1 MAREPLVIGPFAGGL
16 NTYDDATAVKDTE
29 LVECLN
35 WDPGLEGSLRS
46 RPPFTDLVLPMP
58 LGASGNP
65 RFLGFFYGAGG
76 AYWLIASDGLSST
89 WAFNGVSRTWS
100 LITATFSATSMAQF
114 DNKAWLMSPVGE
126 ADPGGYWTPAGGF
139 VADADMPRGD
149 SIVSFKSRLWVTP
162 GKGNANGTR
171 VYYSKT
177 LGQPNFWQA
186 PSFVDV
192 GQGDGQDIVLLTTWY
207 NTLVAFRSQ
216 SIYAFA
222 FNADPAQGTV
232 SLLVPNVGLTSKEC
246 LISYEGYMYFMYD
259 EKAYQFVNN
268 NAQQINLKVPFTASS
283 KANNAL
289 PTSVS
294 LFNNRAIFHYYDTM
308 YVYSLRTK
316 TWTRWKSPQWGA
328 IGQIMSPAGVL
339 TDEAYVNP
347 SAVLPAPTVLR
358 TNRELNP
365 RGIST
370 GDLNSFG
377 GRLGWVRS
385 FAFGA
390 LTAGLPYDNLV
401 RFTSPETGTVAGRG
415 VDSFGNQD
423 LATPG
428 TTGWWIAGPTVT
440 AGQVVTVSRYVRM
453 GSTASA
459 TSYTVKVRFH
469 DGAGNWVGSTQAKLF
484 SIGTPSQWQRVW
496 LTAIAPAGAARFSIQ
511 VIVNQAVVT
520 TISFMDI
527 TGLQI
532 EFTDQLLDA
541 FDGGFTDTPYLDYGW
556 VTPNNSVSTITSKRV
571 SPLLYI
577 ADRVTNAAEA
587 FTCEIQTKNY
597 NYQLSS
603 NFKRLFWW
611 GVDAV
616 FRTRI
621 RGWAVPVV
629 HHAQT
634 TWGQLVQG
642 GVTWG
647 QLLGGTWGSP
657 FIGDISVTSDYNL
670 EGTGPVR
677 KFVKMFKSMRFR
689 QVYFRVIFDT
699 DGSIGTA
706 PVNLFTI
713 TAYVGSK
720 ETVSKTVS

>member
-89 WAFNGVSRTWS
+89 WAFNGVSRTWG
-100 LITATFSATSMAQF
+100 LISSTFSATSMAQF

-339 TDEAYVNP
+339 TDEAFVNP
-347 SAVLPAPTVLR
+347 SAILPAPSIIR
-358 TNRELNP
+358 TNCDVNP
-365 RGIST
+365 RA
-370 GDLNSFG
+370 
-377 GRLGWVRS
+377 V
-385 FAFGA
+385 
-390 LTAGLPYDNLV
+390 
-401 RFTSPETGTVAGRG
+401 
-415 VDSFGNQD
+415 
-423 LATPG
+423 G
-428 TTGWWIAGPTVT
+428 TTGHIISVGGGTGTLTATST
-440 AGQVVTVSRYVRM
+440 AGMNVGGLGIDTFNRAEATTTGTYIDIRSSSTNGLLSGTGDIKVSAWLRLSTLPGARVTVYIQQFDS
-453 GSTASA
+453 GGTLLGTSTA
-459 TSYTVKVRFH
+459 TPVVPVGGWGEYTHSTPRLPGVTRVIAIYR
-469 DGAGNWVGSTQAKLF
+469 AVGSVA
-484 SIGTPSQWQRVW
+484 IGSR
-496 LTAIAPAGAARFSIQ
+496 LDATAFYVGAAG
-511 VIVNQAVVT
+511 
-520 TISFMDI
+520 DY
-527 TGLQI
+527 
-532 EFTDQLLDA
+532 
-541 FDGGFTDTPYLDYGW
+541 FDGSFTDTPYLDYNW
-556 VTPNNSVSTITSKRV
+556 VTPNNSISTITSKRA

-577 ADRVTNAAEA
+577 ADRVTNAAES

>member
-16 NTYDDATAVKDTE
+16 NTYDDPTAVKDTE

-46 RPPFTDLVLPMP
+46 RPPFTDLAKPLA
-58 LGASGNP
+58 LGATGNAK
-65 RFLGFFYGAGG
+65 LVGFFYSSGG
-76 AYWLIASDGLSST
+76 AYWLIASDGLNTT
-89 WAFNGVSRTWS
+89 WAFNGQTRTWS
-100 LITATFSATSMAQF
+100 TITTTFSATSMAQF
-114 DNKAWLMSPVGE
+114 DNKAWLLSPVGD
-126 ADPGGYWTPAGGF
+126 ADPGGYWTPSGGF

-162 GKGNANGTR
+162 GKGNPNGTR

-177 LGQPNFWQA
+177 LGQPNFWQS

-192 GQGDGQDIVLLTTWY
+192 GQGDGQDIVLLTTY
-207 NTLVAFRSQ
+207 YDTLVAFRTQ
-216 SIYAFA
+216 SIYRFA
-222 FNADPAQGTV
+222 FNADPAQGSV
-232 SLLVPNVGLTSKEC
+232 SVLVPGIGLTSKEC
-246 LISYEGYMYFMYD
+246 LISHEGYLYFMYD
-259 EKAYQFVNN
+259 EKAYQFINT
-268 NAQQINLKVPFTASS
+268 NAQQINLKVPFTATN
-283 KANNAL
+283 KANIAM
-289 PTSVS
+289 PFSVS

-316 TWTRWKSPQWGA
+316 TWTRWKSPQYGA
-328 IGQIMSPAGVL
+328 IAQILSPAGVL
-339 TDEAYVNP
+339 TDEAFVNP
-347 SAVLPAPTVLR
+347 GGAVPAASLLR
-358 TNRELNP
+358 TNCDVNP
-365 RGIST
+365 RAASTTGHTMSVGGGTGTLTATSTAGMNVGGLGIDTFNRAEATTTGTYIDIRNTSTSGILAGT
-370 GDLNSFG
+370 GDIKVSAWLRPSSISGGSVAVYLQQYDASNTLLGTSVSTPVAASSGWAEYSFTVPRMAG
-377 GRLGWVRS
+377 VTRVVAIYRI
-385 FAFGA
+385 
-390 LTAGLPYDNLV
+390 TA
-401 RFTSPETGTVAGRG
+401 
-415 VDSFGNQD
+415 
-423 LATPG
+423 
-428 TTGWWIAGPTVT
+428 
-440 AGQVVTVSRYVRM
+440 
-453 GSTASA
+453 
-459 TSYTVKVRFH
+459 
-469 DGAGNWVGSTQAKLF
+469 
-484 SIGTPSQWQRVW
+484 
-496 LTAIAPAGAARFSIQ
+496 AIAIGAR
-511 VIVNQAVVT
+511 
-520 TISFMDI
+520 
-527 TGLQI
+527 
-532 EFTDQLLDA
+532 LDA
-541 FDGGFTDTPYLDYGW
+541 TAFYVGAPGDYFDGEKTDTPYLDYAWSGT
-556 VTPNNSVSTITSKRV
+556 VNNSPSTVTSKRA

-577 ADRVTNAAEA
+577 TDRVTNDAEP

-629 HHAQT
+629 HHSST
-634 TWGQLVQG
+634 TWGQLVQQ

-657 FIGDISVTSDYNL
+657 FIGDISVTSDYDL

-689 QVYFRVIFDT
+689 QVYFRLIFDT